1 MRIYMTLTGCTTVE
15 GFDSGQH
22 VLDMPLVLHHFKH
35 SLKRQLARCL
45 ARMSISAPPTTV
57 TKTRVIDTVATDH
70 SLLGSPIAHLPPEL
84 LIEVF
89 AFCAVADTLSPLA
102 LGSVC
107 RFWKEVVDFSPRI
120 WQVIT
125 LDDRVGSIALAQR
138 QASLW
143 LARSAPLPFD
153 ITLRASSPDV
163 LLPLLSPCLREI
175 GRWYRFTLSGHRQE
189 SVSLTDLDIKSMERL
204 CIVIRSDD
212 GVFEDAELPR
222 STFQEHSPMW
232 PGEAVMNIWMT
243 GLPPSRSL
251 SPLHF
256 TTITIVD
263 TSFQIH
269 LTAPAILDFLGAC
282 PELRTL
288 DFEAYIYS
296 DERDSLPSPM
306 VSLPRLSSLSLKS
319 TSLTRAILSSINAP
333 NLSELYLSYLNVD
346 FDILIEGHDDGDS
359 EDEANDFSR
368 SPSSDHA
375 TGMGLRKLISRCNP
389 PIRILEMDYSDMRTK
404 DFLYVFDRLTTLED
418 FVIVASDMSDTVI
431 RHLRPFWANNGT
443 EMRVRLPFLQRL
455 VLLHCHRL
463 TGDIVVDVMKSRV
476 QCTDSL
482 SSPATLSEVTVSECE
497 GFTNHHAQLLRKE
510 LGNRFKDD

>member
-1 MRIYMTLTGCTTVE
+1 MTV
-15 GFDSGQH
+15 
-22 VLDMPLVLHHFKH
+22 V
-35 SLKRQLARCL
+35 
-45 ARMSISAPPTTV
+45 
-57 TKTRVIDTVATDH
+57 KTRVIDTAVTNR
-70 SLLGSPIAHLPPEL
+70 SLLGSPIAQLPPEL

-89 AFCAVADTLSPLA
+89 TLCAVADALSPLA

-125 LDDRVGSIALAQR
+125 LDDRVGSVAFAQR

-153 ITLRASSPDV
+153 VNLHASSPDV
-163 LLPLLSPCLREI
+163 LFPLLSPCLPEI
-175 GRWYRFTLSGHRQE
+175 RRWHCFTLSGHRQE
-189 SVSLTDLDIKSMERL
+189 SVSLTDLDIKSMDRL
-204 CIVIRSDD
+204 YIVIRSDD
-212 GVFEDAELPR
+212 GDFEVTELPR
-222 STFQEHSPMW
+222 TTFLEHSPMW
-232 PGEAVMNIWMT
+232 PGDAVMNVWMT

-251 SPLHF
+251 LPLHF

-269 LTAPAILDFLGAC
+269 LTASAILNFLGAC

-296 DERDSLPSPM
+296 DERDSLPSPT
-306 VSLPRLSSLSLKS
+306 VSLPHLSSLSLKS
-319 TSLTRAILSSINAP
+319 TSLTRAILSAINAP

-346 FDILIEGHDDGDS
+346 FNILIEGYDNGDS

-431 RHLRPFWANNGT
+431 RHLRPFWANNHT
-443 EMRVRLPFLQRL
+443 EMQVRLPLLQRL

-463 TGDIVVDVMKSRV
+463 TGDILVDVINSRV
-476 QCTDSL
+476 QYTDSL
-482 SSPATLSEVTVSECE
+482 SSPAILSEVTVSECE
-497 GFTNHHAQLLRKE
+497 GFTDRHAQLLRKE
-510 LGNRFKDD
+510 LGNRFKDE

>member
-1 MRIYMTLTGCTTVE
+1 MHLG
-15 GFDSGQH
+15 
-22 VLDMPLVLHHFKH
+22 LHHFKF
-35 SLKRQLARCL
+35 SLQRQLARCL
-45 ARMSISAPPTTV
+45 ASMTISAPPTT
-57 TKTRVIDTVATDH
+57 TAKARVIGTVVTSH

-89 AFCAVADTLSPLA
+89 AFCAAADALSPLA

-125 LDDRVGSIALAQR
+125 LDDRVGSVALAQR

-153 ITLRASSPDV
+153 LNLHSSSPDF
-163 LLPLLSPCLREI
+163 LFPLLSPCLHEL
-175 GRWYRFTLSGHRQE
+175 GRWHRFTLSGHRQE
-189 SVSLTDLDIKSMERL
+189 SVTLTDLDIKSMERL
-204 CIVIRSDD
+204 YIVIRSDD
-212 GVFEDAELPR
+212 GDFEDVELPR
-222 STFQEHSPMW
+222 NTFLEHSPMW
-232 PGEAVMNIWMT
+232 PGEAVMNVWMT
-243 GLPPSRSL
+243 GLPPFRSL

-269 LTAPAILDFLGAC
+269 LTASAILDFLGAC
-282 PELRTL
+282 PVLRTL

-306 VSLPRLSSLSLKS
+306 VSLPHLSSLSLKS

-346 FDILIEGHDDGDS
+346 FDILIEGHDNGDS
-359 EDEANDFSR
+359 DDEANDFSR

-404 DFLYVFDRLTTLED
+404 DFLYIFDRLTTLED

-431 RHLRPFWANNGT
+431 RHLRPFWTNNST
-443 EMRVRLPFLQRL
+443 EMRVRLPLLQRF

-463 TGDIVVDVMKSRV
+463 TGDIVVDTMKTRV
-476 QCTDSL
+476 QFTDCL
-482 SSPATLSEVTVSECE
+482 SSPATLSEVMVSECE
-497 GFTNHHAQLLRKE
+497 GFTDRHAQLLRKE
-510 LGNRFKDD
+510 LGNRFKDE

>member
-1 MRIYMTLTGCTTVE
+1 ML
-15 GFDSGQH
+15 
-22 VLDMPLVLHHFKH
+22 LVLHHFQL
-35 SLKRQLARCL
+35 SLRRQLARCL
-45 ARMSISAPPTTV
+45 ASMTILAPPTTMV
-57 TKTRVIDTVATDH
+57 KARVIGTVVTDH
-70 SLLGSPIAHLPPEL
+70 SSLSSPIAYLPPEL

-89 AFCAVADTLSPLA
+89 AFCAAADGLSPLA
-102 LGSVC
+102 LGRVC

-125 LDDRVGSIALAQR
+125 LDDRVGSIVLAQR
-138 QASLW
+138 QASVW
-143 LARSAPLPFD
+143 LLRSAPLPFD
-153 ITLRASSPDV
+153 VNLHASSPDH
-163 LLPLLSPCLREI
+163 LFPLLSPCLRELD
-175 GRWYRFTLSGHRQE
+175 RWHRFTLSGHRQE
-189 SVSLTDLDIKSMERL
+189 SVILTDLDIKSMERL
-204 CIVIRSDD
+204 YIVIRSDD
-212 GVFEDAELPR
+212 GDFEDEELPR
-222 STFQEHSPMW
+222 ATFLEHSPMW
-232 PGEAVMNIWMT
+232 PGEAVMNVWMT

-251 SPLHF
+251 PPLHF

-269 LTAPAILDFLGAC
+269 LTASAILDFLGAC

-306 VSLPRLSSLSLKS
+306 VSLPYLSFLSLKS

-346 FDILIEGHDDGDS
+346 FDILIEGHDNGDS

-404 DFLYVFDRLTTLED
+404 DFLYVFDHLVTLED

-443 EMRVRLPFLQRL
+443 EMQVRLPLLQRL

-476 QCTDSL
+476 QYTDRL
-482 SSPATLSEVTVSECE
+482 SSPAATLSELMVSECE
-497 GFTNHHAQLLRKE
+497 GFTDSHAQLLRKE
-510 LGNRFKDD
+510 LGNRFKDE